1 MLVLDAIMLVLGFV
15 GGIVHLA
22 AYLSLMR
29 GWIGGTSYLFHGTS
43 VTSCMMIA
51 VSSSHS
57 AVWPSVAINIVFVFI
72 GSVFMTKKAIE
83 QYRMRFQSVV
93 DVSTLKIKTD
103 KTEIISVAQALILKY
118 CSKRPNDLDFYQPL
132 SI

>member
-1 MLVLDAIMLVLGFV
+1 MLGLGFV
-15 GGIVHLA
+15 GGIVYLA

-43 VTSCMMIA
+43 VISCMMIA

-57 AVWPSVAINIVFVFI
+57 AVWPSVAMNIVFVLI

-83 QYRMRFQSVV
+83 QYRMRFPSVV